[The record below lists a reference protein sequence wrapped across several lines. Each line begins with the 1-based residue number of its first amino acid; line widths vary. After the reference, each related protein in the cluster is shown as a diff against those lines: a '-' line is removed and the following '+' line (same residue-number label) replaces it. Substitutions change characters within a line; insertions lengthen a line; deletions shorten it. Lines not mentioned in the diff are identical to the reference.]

1 MVCKDDL
8 LVMLTDIEIQ
18 LEQLEEKIGAKVH
31 EEKSTLIKERQLK
44 VARAEKGYLKSEGR
58 ILVKMHLHGEKAR
71 EKARKINNLELSY
84 KTT

>member
-8 LVMLTDIEIQ
+8 LGMLTDIENQ

-31 EEKSTLIKERQLK
+31 EEKSIIIKERQLK
-44 VARAEKGYLKSEGR
+44 VARAEKGYMKSEGR
-58 ILVKMHLHGEKAR
+58 ILVKMHLYGEGVP